1 MINLEKHFK
10 NIELKLN
17 SLPEKLNF
25 KIGEVSS
32 FTGVPH
38 HALRYWEKE
47 FSIIKPEK
55 FINNQRIY
63 YKKDIKVLLLIKT
76 LLYEEKFS
84 IEGLRK
90 HLNSYCQKLKKCSLK
105 VKEPKSQITIES
117 KIHGLLNSLSKMRE
131 TLNQTQL

>member
-1 MINLEKHFK
+1 MIRLKKHFK
-10 NIELKLN
+10 SIESKMN

-32 FTGVPH
+32 IIAVPNH
-38 HALRYWEKE
+38 VLRYWEKE
-47 FSIIKPEK
+47 FPALKPDK

-63 YKKDIKVLLLIKT
+63 LKKDIKILLLIKI

-90 HLNSYCQKLKKCSLK
+90 HLNSYYQQLKNYNSKDSGKNIETKLK
-105 VKEPKSQITIES
+105 
-117 KIHGLLNSLSKMRE
+117 GLLSSLSKMRE
-131 TLNQTQL
+131 TLNQAQL